1 MWEMYVDAA
10 SFAPLRQTRLIT
22 DTDGTRKQDDVY
34 DYQFEWLASEQI
46 VSWDIDVDRLSE

>member
-1 MWEMYVDAA
+1 MYVDAA